1 MSDMNNSAER
11 TEVSLHE
18 VKIYLVLKHRPDEW
32 LTGEEISEKSG
43 VNPRTCRMH
52 TVRLMKL
59 GVIEQV
65 RLHPA
70 HRYRFPVKSAKRNES
85 YIKRVEQ
92 AAEIFGLK
100 MFEAVG

>member
-1 MSDMNNSAER
+1 MTNMNSTAER

-18 VKIYLVLKHRPDEW
+18 AKIYLVLRQRPDEW
-32 LTGEEISEKSG
+32 LTGEELSEKSG

-52 TVRLMKL
+52 TVRLVKL

-70 HRYRFPVKSAKRNES
+70 HRYRFPAKSAKRNEA
-85 YIKRVEQ
+85 YIKRVEL

-100 MFEAVG
+100 